1 MRKQKEI
8 LVPHGM
14 KARLKKDTGYS
25 ETTIKFALR
34 GAIDTEI
41 AKTIRKRALEMGG
54 VLARQ

>member
-1 MRKQKEI
+1 MRKLREI

-34 GAIDTEI
+34 GVIDTDI
-41 AKTIRKRALEMGG
+41 AMTIRKRALEMGG
-54 VLARQ
+54 ALARQ